1 MGPHFLGQVYAPESL
16 SSVIA
21 GTNVRQWTSRSLTD
35 WLLVQLRAC
44 DVLLYEFHVCR
55 PRSLTADVN
64 RCRLITLS

>member
-1 MGPHFLGQVYAPESL
+1 MGPHFLGQVYAPELL

-44 DVLLYEFHVCR
+44 DVLLYEFHVM
-55 PRSLTADVN
+55 LTAVD
-64 RCRLITLS
+64 